1 MPGRSDDTRLLFDR
15 IERTLR
21 DSSPELLTFLPARIH
36 LSGHELCREIRRVAE
51 RLEGAGI
58 RPGSRVLL
66 ATTHPLVMVLVVPA
80 VWSLR
85 SVPIPGEGSASE
97 AALRTLIRRLGP
109 DLVLGEE
116 AWGRDSKSW
125 LIPPLPLLH
134 LGFARTRLRISLPR
148 ETVLVRTTSGT
159 SGPARGVALS
169 ASQLLADGRAIL
181 HSLPL
186 PPEIRGL
193 AAVPLGHAYG
203 FSTLLTP
210 LLFHARPLVLLE
222 QPLPQIFRAALG
234 RFPSLFFPGVP
245 FLYRLLLESGLRTS
259 LLSRLKLCVCAGA
272 PLSPQIAERF
282 HRRTGIPIRNFYG
295 ATECG
300 AVAWNSS
307 PTATRSGN
315 CVGSALA
322 GVRIRLRSGAGAG
335 SPREGEG
342 ARIGR
347 VEVAGPAVALGYV
360 EAGRR
365 PRRFRGCFRSA
376 DYGSLD
382 SRGRLHLAGR
392 RDRMIN
398 VGGRKVWPEE
408 VEAVLGRAPGIREAV
423 AIGIPDRLRGEA
435 VAAAVTGSDRLRTSA
450 LIDFCRE
457 HLSGHRAPR
466 RLLVLPEIP
475 RTPRGKIDF
484 ERLRALLVADR

>member
-1 MPGRSDDTRLLFDR
+1 MPGTADDTRLLFDR
-15 IERTLR
+15 VERSLR
-21 DSSPELLTFLPARIH
+21 DFSSELLTFLPARIQ
-36 LSGHELCREIRRVAE
+36 LSGPRLDGEIRRVAE
-51 RLEGAGI
+51 CLDGAGI

-66 ATTHPLVMVLVVPA
+66 AASHPLVMVLVVPA
-80 VWSLR
+80 LWSLR
-85 SVPIPGEGSASE
+85 SVPILGERPASP
-97 AALRTLIRRLGP
+97 AAIRALIRRLGP

-116 AWGRDSKSW
+116 AWGKEASRPVW
-125 LIPPLPLLH
+125 VPPLPLLH
-134 LGFARTRLRISLPR
+134 LEPARARARITLPR

-169 ASQLLADGRAIL
+169 AAQLLADGRAIL
-181 HSLPL
+181 DSLPL
-186 PPEIRGL
+186 RPEMRGL

-234 RFPSLFFPGVP
+234 RFRSLFFPGVP
-245 FLYRLLLESGLRTS
+245 FLYRLLLESGIRS
-259 LLSRLKLCVCAGA
+259 PLLSRLKLCISAGA
-272 PLSPQIAERF
+272 PLSSQTAERF
-282 HRRTGIPIRNFYG
+282 HRRTGIPVRNFYG

-300 AVAWNSS
+300 AIAWDPSRS
-307 PTATRSGN
+307 GIRSGN
-315 CVGSALA
+315 RVGSALA
-322 GVRIRLRSGAGAG
+322 GVRIRLVSGGDRSRRA
-335 SPREGEG
+335 RDRI
-342 ARIGR
+342 RIGR

-360 EAGRR
+360 EADKR
-365 PRRFRGCFRSA
+365 PRRFRGRFRSA

-382 SRGRLHLAGR
+382 SRGRLHLTGR

-435 VAAAVTGSDRLRTSA
+435 VAAAVTGSHRLRTPA
-450 LIDFCRE
+450 LLDFCRE
-457 HLSGHRAPR
+457 HLPGHRAPR
-466 RLLVLPEIP
+466 RLLVLREIP

-484 ERLRALLVADR
+484 DRLRALLVADR